1 MPIECKL
8 VKLGLNLDMGGMVQP
23 CNVATNESI
32 CKKENGSNYNLLNDD
47 IKEIWHSKS
56 RQKIIEDH
64 KNDIRTPLCKNCWE
78 QEDAGV
84 TSARQ
89 IFNNKLADV
98 EVLENQPR
106 VMIVKP
112 GNLCNNAC
120 RSCNPHTSSMWYKD
134 DYKLNHQDKD
144 FKTYLKFFN
153 RHKFAYK
160 NNDLLEQRLAE
171 WEDGII
177 MWDMYGGEPMI
188 IPLNFKILEQA
199 VANKNAK
206 MKEFN
211 IHTNGMVYKK
221 DLVKKLS
228 KFKKSLFAVS
238 IDAVGNKNDYI
249 RYGSKWQNILDNLE
263 KYKEDVK
270 KYSNVRLQVRVTL
283 TPLNIYHY
291 DETVQFFKDIKVEA
305 IGLWCDD
312 EPWND
317 VRYLPLDIKQKI
329 LKKWRKVKD
338 DDWQKQIDIFAKWM
352 MSEPTNYIKQQN
364 AFITFNRRMDNIR
377 KENFKTVFPEYAE
390 LFEN

>member
-8 VKLGLNLDMGGMVQP
+8 VKLGLNLDMSGMVQP

-32 CKKENGSNYNLLNDD
+32 CKKDDGTNYNLLNDD
-47 IKEIWHSKS
+47 IQEIWNSKS
-56 RQKIIEDH
+56 RRKIIEDH
-64 KNDIRTPLCKNCWE
+64 ENNIRTPLCKNCWE
-78 QEDAGV
+78 QEDAGIR
-84 TSARQ
+84 SPRQ
-89 IFNNKLADV
+89 IFNEKLNGLQ
-98 EVLENQPR
+98 VLENQPR

-134 DYKLNHQDKD
+134 DYRLNHQDKD
-144 FKTYLKFFN
+144 FKSYLKFYH

-160 NNDLLEQRLAE
+160 DNALLEKRLEE
-171 WEDGII
+171 WEDGIV

-206 MKEFN
+206 NKEFN
-211 IHTNGMVYKK
+211 VHTNGMVYKK
-221 DLVKKLS
+221 DIFAKLS

-238 IDAVGNKNDYI
+238 IDAIGNKNDYI
-249 RYGSKWQNILDNLE
+249 RHGSRWKNIYANLSR
-263 KYKEDVK
+263 YKEDAK
-270 KYSNVRLQVRVTL
+270 KYDNIRLQVRVTL

-291 DETVQFFKDIKVEA
+291 DETVKFFKDINVEA

-317 VRYLPLDIKQKI
+317 VRYLPFSIKEKI
-329 LKKWRKVKD
+329 INKWRLSKD
-338 DDWQKQIDIFAKWM
+338 MEWHKQIDNFAKWIM
-352 MSEPTNYIKQQN
+352 TEPQNYESN
-364 AFITFNRRMDNIR
+364 TDSFITFNRKMDNIR
-377 KENFKTVFPEYAE
+377 KQNFESVFPEYAK
-390 LFEN
+390 LFVN